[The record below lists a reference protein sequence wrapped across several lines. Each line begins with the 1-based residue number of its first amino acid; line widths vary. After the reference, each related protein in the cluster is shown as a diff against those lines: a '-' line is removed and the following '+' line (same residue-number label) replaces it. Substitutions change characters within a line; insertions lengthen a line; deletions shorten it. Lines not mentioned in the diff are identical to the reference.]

1 MNAMSN
7 ARGIARGMIPRRVP
21 DLLAERCDPRV
32 AGKRE
37 EQECRRLQHP
47 VQTVREPRIEMGGVA
62 FAAEQA
68 RHDDDGEHREQ
79 RRHEHA
85 VQRRGLRR
93 SPGS

>member
-1 MNAMSN
+1 MSDTGDLH
-7 ARGIARGMIPRRVP
+7 AGWCAPGP

-32 AGKRE
+32 AGERE

-47 VQTVREPRIEMGGVA
+47 VQTRAGTTRIEMGGVA

-79 RRHEHA
+79 RNHEHA
-85 VQRRGLRR
+85 VQRRGLARF
-93 SPGS
+93 PGS